1 MWRKNRDWCLGP
13 RLGGIWKG
21 KLLKELVLF
30 SSKQRCLSV
39 VLITVLW
46 AELLLEVGAVTSLRQ
61 ILASP

>member
-13 RLGGIWKG
+13 RLGDIWKG

-39 VLITVLW
+39 VLVSVLW